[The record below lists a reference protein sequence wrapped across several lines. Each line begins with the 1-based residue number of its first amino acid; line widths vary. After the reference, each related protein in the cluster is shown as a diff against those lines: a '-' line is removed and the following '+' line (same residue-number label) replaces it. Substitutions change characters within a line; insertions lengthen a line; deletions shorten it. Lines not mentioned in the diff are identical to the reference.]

1 MIKGINRLV
10 VGIAICIVVAIL
22 FLAAKLLREEP
33 APKNYQISVIV
44 NDSSSSRW
52 TPFQEGIKKAA
63 DESHVRLNYVTTDLA
78 NSAIKQKQ
86 MIEKEMDQGADGLIV
101 QLYKSNDS
109 DKIRKYAGNKVA
121 IEFVDCE
128 SSKDDNNSGN
138 VRQIGINNKD
148 AGETLANELRKRSGN
163 NLNGKSVL
171 LLSGNQSMHSMAERR
186 DAFINELKKYK
197 SGVRGELDYTNSSTE
212 RISAFMN
219 DEDFDTIVAMD
230 DSSLSAAVD
239 FVKATGANISVMG
252 IGNSEKNLYFL
263 DNGTIDL
270 MLVPNEYNMGYT
282 CMIDMINRLNG
293 VKTPKDY
300 NKVEFATATSKNM
313 YKEDIEKILFPII
326 Q

>member
-1 MIKGINRLV
+1 MIKGMNRLV
-10 VGIAICIVVAIL
+10 LGIAICIVVAIL

-63 DESHVRLNYVTTDLA
+63 DENHVRLNYVTTDLA
-78 NSAIKQKQ
+78 NSSIKQKQ
-86 MIEKEMDQGADGLIV
+86 MIDKEVDQGADGLIV
-101 QLYKSNDS
+101 QLFKSDDS
-109 DKIRKYAGNKVA
+109 DKIRKYAGNNVA
-121 IEFVDCE
+121 IELVDCE
-128 SSKDDNNSGN
+128 SSGDDNNSGN
-138 VRQIGINNKD
+138 VRQIGIDNND
-148 AGETLANELRKRSGN
+148 AGKTLADELIKKSGDKLKN
-163 NLNGKSVL
+163 RSVL

-186 DAFINELKKYK
+186 DAFINELKKHK

-212 RISAFMN
+212 RIAAFMK

-239 FVKATGANISVMG
+239 FVKATGANVSIMG
-252 IGNSEKNLYFL
+252 IGNSDKNLYYL
-263 DNGTIDL
+263 DNGTIDM

-282 CMIDMINRLNG
+282 CMIDMINRLKGTKN
-293 VKTPKDY
+293 PKDSG
-300 NKVEFATATSKNM
+300 KVEFAMATSKNM
-313 YKEDIEKILFPII
+313 YNNDIERILFPII